1 MPPFAKLVLAALGAT
16 LTLACGA
23 IASEDPTP
31 AGEPLTPARTAAIM
45 ELLLDR
51 DAPDAALHA
60 ALDDI
65 EAARDQRFVA
75 VLIELQR
82 AGPSQL
88 AAWDRRFADLLN
100 QLTGQIYG
108 NAWDQWV
115 EWYGR
120 STLQPPP
127 GFATWKGRVLS
138 GIDPRFTEFLHDDL
152 DHTIR
157 IEQIAW
163 GGVPVDGIA
172 TLQDPPIL
180 TATQADYLDPDE
192 PVFGVIANGEA
203 RAYPL
208 RIMDPHE
215 LVNDTLGGVPISLA
229 YCTLCGTGLAFDT
242 RHPDGSVLTFGTSG
256 LLYQS
261 NKLMYDHQTG
271 SLWNQFTG
279 RPVVGPRVAEAAG
292 TAGPLLNLLPLVI
305 TRWQDWSAAHPD
317 TTVLDINTGQGFG
330 YTLGYPYLD
339 YFSSGELWFP
349 VADRSVQLGAKEWVF
364 GLDIA
369 GQQKAYSLAALIE
382 HNDVL
387 NDTLGATDLAIVTA
401 NPLINVSAVAPG
413 AGELEY
419 QVASEVRAYARPPGR
434 TFHLTEDPAT
444 LEDDRGLPWQL
455 TEEALTAE
463 DGTTAPRIAGHT
475 SFWFGW
481 FQFFPRTDLFGA
493 RFPAAP

>member
-1 MPPFAKLVLAALGAT
+1 MSELRRPTLVVLGAMLAAIAIG
-16 LTLACGA
+16 CGA
-23 IASEDPTP
+23 IDSEDDNPEGEQLP
-31 AGEPLTPARTAAIM
+31 AARTAAIL

-51 DAPDAALHA
+51 DVPDAPLNQ
-60 ALDDI
+60 ALDEIVESGDT
-65 EAARDQRFVA
+65 RFVA

-88 AAWDRRFADLLN
+88 AAWDPRFADVLN
-100 QLTGQIYG
+100 ALTGEIYG

-120 STLQPPP
+120 SDLEPPP
-127 GFATWKGRVLS
+127 GFATWKGRILS
-138 GIDPRFTEFLHDDL
+138 GIDPRFSEFLRDDFVT
-152 DHTIR
+152 TIP

-163 GGVPVDGIA
+163 GGVAVDGIS
-172 TLQDPPIL
+172 TLNSPPL
-180 TATQADYLDPDE
+180 LSAAEASYLDPGE

-215 LVNDTLGGVPISLA
+215 LVNDTLGGTPISLA

-242 RHPDGSVLTFGTSG
+242 TQDDGTVFTFGTSG
-256 LLYQS
+256 LLFQS

-279 RPVVGPRVAEAAG
+279 QPVVGPLASSARASN
-292 TAGPLLNLLPLVI
+292 GPRLDLLPLVI
-305 TRWQDWSAAHPD
+305 SSWENWLAQHPQ

-339 YFSSGELWFP
+339 YFAFGDLWFP
-349 VADRSVQLGAKEWVF
+349 VADRNSQLGAKEWIF
-364 GLDIA
+364 GLNI
-369 GQQKAYSLAALIE
+369 GGEQKAYALYALLGGGE
-382 HNDVL
+382 VV
-387 NDTLGATDLAIVTA
+387 NDTLGGADLAVIATS
-401 NPLINVSAVAPG
+401 PLINVSAVAPG

-419 QVASEVRAYARPPGR
+419 QVASEVRAYERPPGLEFAF
-434 TFHLTEDPAT
+434 TSDPGVFEDNLGGRWT
-444 LEDDRGLPWQL
+444 L
-455 TEEALTAE
+455 TEEALIAA
-463 DGTTAPRIAGHT
+463 DGTTAPRIVGHT

-481 FQFFPRTDLFGA
+481 FQFFPRTELLGG
-493 RFPAAP
+493 RS